1 MQISARSDYA
11 LRALIATAGFPGGG
25 PVSATKLAQAQ
36 AIPLGFLH
44 DIMSDLRRAGLLT
57 SQRGTDGGYTL
68 ARPPSEITVGDVL
81 RAINGSLSTVRGLPP
96 GQVDYHGVASGL
108 PELWLTLHEA
118 IAEVVDRTTLADLL
132 PARYRRSA

>member
-11 LRALIATAGFPGGG
+11 LRALIATAGFSDGG
-25 PVSATKLAQAQ
+25 PVSATKLAEAQ

-68 ARPPSEITVGDVL
+68 ARPPTEITVGDVL

-96 GQVDYHGVASGL
+96 DQVNYHGVASSL

-118 IAEVVDRTTLADLL
+118 IADVVDRTTLADLL
-132 PARYRRSA
+132 PVRYRTSA

>member
-11 LRALIATAGFPGGG
+11 LRALIATAGFAEGG
-25 PVSATKLAQAQ
+25 PVSATRLAEAQ

-44 DIMSDLRRAGLLT
+44 DILSDLRRAGLLT

-68 ARPPSEITVGDVL
+68 ARPPAEISVGDVL

-96 GQVDYHGVASGL
+96 DQVDYHGVASNL
-108 PELWLTLHEA
+108 PELWLTLHGA
-118 IAEVVDRTTLADLL
+118 IADVVDRTTLADLL
-132 PARYRRSA
+132 PVRYRTGA